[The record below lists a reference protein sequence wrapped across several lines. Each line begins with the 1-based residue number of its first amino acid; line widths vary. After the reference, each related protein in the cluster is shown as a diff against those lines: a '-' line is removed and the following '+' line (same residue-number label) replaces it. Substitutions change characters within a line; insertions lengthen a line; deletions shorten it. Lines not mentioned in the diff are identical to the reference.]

1 MKRILVVLGGGR
13 QKGNTRQLADAF
25 IQGAVDAGHEI
36 ELVSLNQV
44 EVKGCMG
51 CNACQYGKPCIQ
63 KDGFSE
69 LVPKIKAADLIV
81 FASPL
86 LFWTISAKLKAFIE
100 RFYCIAE
107 KDENPSLGRYEEY
120 PVKDTA
126 LLMTS
131 ADQQSE
137 QADYNFDLAQTQ
149 YLQNPFRLAFLDAGY
164 SSSEQSSMPRI
175 SHKTIR
181 FHCCISK

>member
-1 MKRILVVLGGGR
+1 MSRGDNMELKKVTDCVWFYPFEKERDRPILGYI
-13 QKGNTRQLADAF
+13 KGDHF
-25 IQGAVDAGHEI
+25 SVAVDAEHWV
-36 ELVSLNQV
+36 ELVSLNPV

-51 CNACQYGKPCIQ
+51 CNACRYGKPCVQ

-107 KDENPSLGRYEEY
+107 IGRAH
-120 PVKDTA
+120 V
-126 LLMTS
+126 
-131 ADQQSE
+131 
-137 QADYNFDLAQTQ
+137 
-149 YLQNPFRLAFLDAGY
+149 
-164 SSSEQSSMPRI
+164 
-175 SHKTIR
+175 
-181 FHCCISK
+181 